1 MKYLVQFLIIIGFA
15 FLGEILHFLLPLPI
29 PPSIYGIVLLFT
41 ALELKWIKVKDIRET
56 SGFMIAIMPVMF
68 IPSAVGLIDSWNM
81 IRQEWMQYI
90 VITILTTFIVMAVAG
105 WVTQYIIRKS
115 KNKQ

>member
-1 MKYLVQFLIIIGFA
+1 MKYFVQFLIIIGFA
-15 FLGEILHFLLPLPI
+15 FLGEVLHFLLPLPI